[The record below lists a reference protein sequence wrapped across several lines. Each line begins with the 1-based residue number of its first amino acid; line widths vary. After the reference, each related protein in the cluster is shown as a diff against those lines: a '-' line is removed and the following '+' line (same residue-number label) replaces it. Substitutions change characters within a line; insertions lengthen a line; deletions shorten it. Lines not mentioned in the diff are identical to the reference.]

1 MDPLNQKRSEASSA
15 NFGFCPKLQAKG
27 AKFKVLVEFEACANV
42 ATRERSTATRLLGYD
57 SSLHH
62 RFPYFSILFIQIFD
76 RGNEEILQIGRLINY
91 RTFKMLEGKE
101 FECLE

>member
-1 MDPLNQKRSEASSA
+1 M
-15 NFGFCPKLQAKG
+15 
-27 AKFKVLVEFEACANV
+27 

-57 SSLHH
+57 SSPHPSALHH

-91 RTFKMLEGKE
+91 RAFKMLEGKE